1 MAVSIR
7 RRAEKDHGRTY
18 RMLRRLV
25 VVAFLVITAG
35 MAFGADQPQSTL
47 SGIFLTTRYPA
58 LTVRSGETT
67 TIDLSVH
74 NYKLPP
80 QQLTLSVPDIASGW

>member
-7 RRAEKDHGRTY
+7 RRAEKDQGRAD

-25 VVAFLVITAG
+25 VVSFLVIIAG
-35 MAFGADQPQSTL
+35 MAFAADQPQSTL

-58 LTVRSGETT
+58 
-67 TIDLSVH
+67 II
-74 NYKLPP
+74 
-80 QQLTLSVPDIASGW
+80 PDS